1 MKIEL
6 FSTLINLTDLID
18 SGGQFTIGAMDRFP
32 CVAVAN
38 HEHNTLAMLVRKRGE
53 SIDDLLIR
61 LNRAVDQA
69 WNEEIF
75 IDEINGSE

>member
-18 SGGQFTIGAMDRFP
+18 AGGQITIGAIDRFD

-38 HEHNTLAMLVRKRGE
+38 DEHNSLAMLRRKPGE
-53 SIDDLLIR
+53 SIDELLIR

-69 WNEEIF
+69 WNDDLF
-75 IDEINGSE
+75 IDEINDPN

>member
-18 SGGQFTIGAMDRFP
+18 AGGQITIGAMDRFA

-38 HEHNTLAMLVRKRGE
+38 DEHNSLAMLVRKPGE
-53 SIDDLLIR
+53 SIDDLLAR
-61 LNRAVDQA
+61 LNRAVEQA
-69 WNEEIF
+69 WDYEIF
-75 IDEINGSE
+75 IDEINDSE

>member
-6 FSTLINLTDLID
+6 FSTLIHLTDLID
-18 SGGQFTIGAMDRFP
+18 EGGQITIGALAGFP

-38 HEHNTLAMLVRKRGE
+38 DEHNSLAMLVRKPGE
-53 SIDDLLIR
+53 SIDALLVR

-69 WNEEIF
+69 WHHEIF
-75 IDEINGSE
+75 IDEINGSD